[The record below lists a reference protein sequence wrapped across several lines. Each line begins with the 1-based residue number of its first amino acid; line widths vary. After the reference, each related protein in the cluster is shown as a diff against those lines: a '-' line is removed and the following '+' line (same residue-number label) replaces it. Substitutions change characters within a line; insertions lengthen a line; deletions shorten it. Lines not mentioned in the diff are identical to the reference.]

1 MQILF
6 DHNLPR
12 KLKNHLSPHQI
23 TLTVKAGWDDLENG
37 ELLAAAQDR
46 FEILLTVDNN
56 IYHQQKVALYDI
68 AVIVLRAYDNS
79 YETLQPLMPSLL
91 DLLDAIKPGNVY
103 YLYID
108 DKLKETDRRKG
119 KGPEADRIQP

>member
-1 MQILF
+1 M
-6 DHNLPR
+6 
-12 KLKNHLSPHQI
+12 
-23 TLTVKAGWDDLENG
+23 
-37 ELLAAAQDR
+37 
-46 FEILLTVDNN
+46 EIF
-56 IYHQQKVALYDI
+56 DI
-68 AVIVLRAYDNS
+68 AVIVLRAYDNR

-91 DLLDAIKPGNVY
+91 NLLDAIKPGNVY